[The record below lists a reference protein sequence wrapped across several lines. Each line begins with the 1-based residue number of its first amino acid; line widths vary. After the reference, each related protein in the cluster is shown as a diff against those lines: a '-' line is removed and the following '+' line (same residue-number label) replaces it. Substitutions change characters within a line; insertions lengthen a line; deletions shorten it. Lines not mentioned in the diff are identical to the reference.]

1 MVSGVNCTDKGA
13 CYCGV
18 TLLGMDHTETLG
30 DTIDKIASHK
40 AGIFKPKVPAFTV
53 YQPSKAMD
61 VLHQR
66 ADELQVVSLFA
77 HQLLMGVRISELLN
91 SILCSFY
98 SLQIPLEVPPL
109 NPKSLKELN
118 SVYLMITNS
127 PMLDQLRLISSLLIC
142 CKIYFQFHMYKFPT
156 AGSSRRVFYF
166 LNCLRIRLN

>member
-66 ADELQVVSLFA
+66 ADE
-77 HQLLMGVRISELLN
+77 
-91 SILCSFY
+91 
-98 SLQIPLEVPPL
+98 LQIPLEVPPL